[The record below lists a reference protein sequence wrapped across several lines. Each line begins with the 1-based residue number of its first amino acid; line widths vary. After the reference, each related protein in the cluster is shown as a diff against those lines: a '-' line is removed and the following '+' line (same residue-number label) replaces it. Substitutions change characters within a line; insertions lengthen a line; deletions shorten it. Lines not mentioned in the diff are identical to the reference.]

1 MTQVSET
8 SQNFKEKE
16 DTMNPYGLK
25 QINIEPGEKNGER
38 RPKIEL
44 LLSRG
49 ADVLPLLE
57 AIINTAYPDEAVEGK
72 VEEQNR
78 HS

>member
-1 MTQVSET
+1 MQVNET

-16 DTMNPYGLK
+16 VAMNPYGLK
-25 QINIEPGEKNGER
+25 QINIEPGEENGER

-44 LLSRG
+44 LFSRD

-57 AIINTAYPDEAVEGK
+57 AIINTAYPDEAVDGK
-72 VEEQNR
+72 AEEQNR
-78 HS
+78 NS